1 MSNSFKNLQNKL
13 AKLKEELTPNEP
25 KRRAEA
31 LSYLRVLTELIN
43 ASYIKESTS
52 DYMFIKTLSD
62 SVNEV
67 KYFGGFNKHSKE
79 KLRIIEVRY
88 NYIHEENESDI
99 Q

>member
-25 KRRAEA
+25 KRRVEA

-52 DYMFIKTLSD
+52 DYMLLRHYLIQLMKLSILVGLINTQKK
-62 SVNEV
+62 SYV
-67 KYFGGFNKHSKE
+67 
-79 KLRIIEVRY
+79 
-88 NYIHEENESDI
+88 
-99 Q
+99 